1 LTEIIGGVGS
11 RMQQMLED
19 AQGQSGDRLDLQE
32 VCLPAGFRIS
42 RNGLEAF
49 LAHETYVLVDPED
62 FGAIQERK

>member
-1 LTEIIGGVGS
+1 MTAIIGGVGP

-19 AQGQSGDRLDLQE
+19 TQGQSGDRLDLQE
-32 VCLPAGFRIS
+32 VSLPAGYRIS
-42 RNGLEAF
+42 RNGVEAF